1 MVLAIVFHCLGRSKN
16 ANDDDDDDDDE
27 LRVRN
32 MTELVTFVRT
42 KIYAARTSRGSSSY
56 GSISAARAD
65 LSSKPT
71 YCDSDVPTDQ
81 LLSFI
86 SSVFAIVVKFG
97 LFIIGLKFMNFI
109 VNNIKFIKSKMHI
122 TACIMTYIFNVNVP
136 C

>member
-1 MVLAIVFHCLGRSKN
+1 M
-16 ANDDDDDDDDE
+16 
-27 LRVRN
+27 
-32 MTELVTFVRT
+32 RT
-42 KIYAARTSRGSSSY
+42 A
-56 GSISAARAD
+56 
-65 LSSKPT
+65 

-122 TACIMTYIFNVNVP
+122 TACITTYIFNVNVP